1 MNKKGFTLVE
11 LMASLV
17 ILSLIS
23 VLMFSTIQTSSNNVK
38 KKNYENIKK
47 MIIESTISYMVNSS
61 DGKYSLDAIK
71 GADSKCDE
79 MLSCAQEYTVGEILD
94 KNIYYS
100 STKNSND
107 QLTILNPITN
117 EGMRN
122 KKFLIYYDTETYSL
136 KGVFYEDYTEENMKE
151 ENK

>member
-47 MIIESTISYMVNSS
+47 MIIESTISYIVNSS
-61 DGKYSLDAIK
+61 KEDYSLDKIK
-71 GADSKCDE
+71 GTNNKCN
-79 MLSCAQEYTVGEILD
+79 EILECAHEYSVGD
-94 KNIYYS
+94 ILKENIYYS

-107 QLTILNPITN
+107 ELTIINPITG

>member
-47 MIIESTISYMVNSS
+47 MIIESTISYLINSS
-61 DGKYSLDAIK
+61 EEDYSIDSIKSNDNECNEILD
-71 GADSKCDE
+71 
-79 MLSCAQEYTVGEILD
+79 CAHEYSVGDILD

-100 STKNSND
+100 STKNSNG
-107 QLTILNPITN
+107 QITVLNPITG

>member
-23 VLMFSTIQTSSNNVK
+23 VLMFSTIQTSSKNVK

-47 MIIESTISYMVNSS
+47 MIIESTISYIVNSS
-61 DGKYSLDAIK
+61 EKNYSLDDIK
-71 GADSKCDE
+71 GNDSKCDE
-79 MLSCAQEYTVGEILD
+79 MLSCAKEYTVGEILE

-107 QLTILNPITN
+107 ELTILNPITG

-136 KGVFYEDYTEENMKE
+136 KGVFYEDYTEKNMKE

>member
-38 KKNYENIKK
+38 KKNYEKIKK

-61 DGKYSLDAIK
+61 DEDYSLDKVK
-71 GADSKCDE
+71 GVDSKCDE
-79 MLSCAQEYTVGEILD
+79 MLSCAQEYTVGDILD

-100 STKNSND
+100 SIKNSND
-107 QLTILNPITN
+107 QPTILNPITN

-122 KKFLIYYDTETYSL
+122 KKFLIYYDTKTYSL

>member
-47 MIIESTISYMVNSS
+47 MIIESTISYIVNSS
-61 DGKYSLDAIK
+61 DGEYSLDKVK
-71 GADSKCDE
+71 GTNSKCDE
-79 MLSCAQEYTVGEILD
+79 MLSCAHEYSVGDILD

-107 QLTILNPITN
+107 ELTILNPITG

>member
-1 MNKKGFTLVE
+1 
-11 LMASLV
+11 MASLV

-47 MIIESTISYMVNSS
+47 MIIESTISYIVNSS
-61 DGKYSLDAIK
+61 KKDYSLDDIK
-71 GADSKCDE
+71 GTNKCNEILD
-79 MLSCAQEYTVGEILD
+79 CAREYSVGDILD

-107 QLTILNPITN
+107 ELTILNPITG

>member
-47 MIIESTISYMVNSS
+47 MIIESTINYIVNSS
-61 DGKYSLDAIK
+61 KKDYSLDDIK
-71 GADSKCDE
+71 GTNKCNEILD
-79 MLSCAQEYTVGEILD
+79 CAREYSVGDILD

-107 QLTILNPITN
+107 ELTILNPITG

>member
-47 MIIESTISYMVNSS
+47 MIIESTISYIVNSS
-61 DGKYSLDAIK
+61 KEGYSLDNIK
-71 GADSKCDE
+71 GTNKCNEILD
-79 MLSCAQEYTVGEILD
+79 CAREYSVGDILD

-100 STKNSND
+100 STKNSD
-107 QLTILNPITN
+107 DKLTILNPITG

>member
-1 MNKKGFTLVE
+1 
-11 LMASLV
+11 MASLV

-61 DGKYSLDAIK
+61 DEDYSLDKVK
-71 GADSKCDE
+71 GVDSKCDE
-79 MLSCAQEYTVGEILD
+79 MLSCAQEYTVGDILD

-100 STKNSND
+100 SIKNSND
-107 QLTILNPITN
+107 QPTILNPITN

-122 KKFLIYYDTETYSL
+122 KKFLIYYDTKTYSL

>member
-47 MIIESTISYMVNSS
+47 MIIESTISYIVNSS
-61 DGKYSLDAIK
+61 KKDYSLDDIK
-71 GADSKCDE
+71 GTNKCNEILD
-79 MLSCAQEYTVGEILD
+79 CAREYSVGDILD

-100 STKNSND
+100 LTKNSND
-107 QLTILNPITN
+107 ELTILNPITG

-122 KKFLIYYDTETYSL
+122 KKFLIYYDTGTYSL

>member
-47 MIIESTISYMVNSS
+47 MIIESTISYIVNSS
-61 DGKYSLDAIK
+61 EKDYSLDDIK
-71 GADSKCDE
+71 GTNKCDA
-79 MLSCAQEYTVGEILD
+79 MLDCAKEYTVGDILD

>member
-47 MIIESTISYMVNSS
+47 MIIESTISYIVNSS
-61 DGKYSLDAIK
+61 KEDYSLDKIK
-71 GADSKCDE
+71 GTNNKCNE
-79 MLSCAQEYTVGEILD
+79 ILECAHEYSVGDILD

-100 STKNSND
+100 STKNSNG
-107 QLTILNPITN
+107 QITVLNPITG

>member
-11 LMASLV
+11 LVASITILAV
-17 ILSLIS
+17 ISI
-23 VLMFSTIQTSSNNVK
+23 LMVSTIQASSANVK

-47 MIIESTISYMVNSS
+47 MIIESTISYLINSS
-61 DGKYSLDAIK
+61 EEDYSIDSIKSNDNECNEILD
-71 GADSKCDE
+71 
-79 MLSCAQEYTVGEILD
+79 CAREYSVGDILD

-107 QLTILNPITN
+107 ELTILNPITG

-122 KKFLIYYDTETYSL
+122 KRFIIYYDKEKYSL
-136 KGVFYEDYTEENMKE
+136 SGVFYEDYNDK
-151 ENK
+151 

>member
-47 MIIESTISYMVNSS
+47 MIIESTISYIVNSS
-61 DGKYSLDAIK
+61 KKDYSLDDIK
-71 GADSKCDE
+71 GTNKCNEILD
-79 MLSCAQEYTVGEILD
+79 CAREYSVGDILD

-100 STKNSND
+100 LTKNSND
-107 QLTILNPITN
+107 ELTILNPITG

-122 KKFLIYYDTETYSL
+122 KKILIYYDTGTYSL

>member
-61 DGKYSLDAIK
+61 DEDYSLDKVK
-71 GADSKCDE
+71 GVDSKCDE
-79 MLSCAQEYTVGEILD
+79 MLSCAQEYTVGDILD

-107 QLTILNPITN
+107 QPTILNPITN

-122 KKFLIYYDTETYSL
+122 KKFLIYYDTKTYSL

>member
-23 VLMFSTIQTSSNNVK
+23 VLMFSTIQTSSSNVK

-47 MIIESTISYMVNSS
+47 MIIESTISYIVNSS
-61 DGKYSLDAIK
+61 KKDYSLDYIK
-71 GADSKCDE
+71 GTNKCNEILD
-79 MLSCAQEYTVGEILD
+79 CAREYSVGDILD

-107 QLTILNPITN
+107 ELTILNPITG

>member
-61 DGKYSLDAIK
+61 DGEYSLDKVK
-71 GADSKCDE
+71 GTNNKCNE
-79 MLSCAQEYTVGEILD
+79 ILECAREYTVGEILE

-100 STKNSND
+100 STKNRTKNSND
-107 QLTILNPITN
+107 ELTIINPITG

-122 KKFLIYYDTETYSL
+122 KKFLIYYDTETY
-136 KGVFYEDYTEENMKE
+136 
-151 ENK
+151 

>member
-61 DGKYSLDAIK
+61 DEDYSLDKVK
-71 GADSKCDE
+71 GVDSKCDE
-79 MLSCAQEYTVGEILD
+79 MLSCAQEYTVGDILD

-100 STKNSND
+100 SIKNSND
-107 QLTILNPITN
+107 QPTILNPITN

-122 KKFLIYYDTETYSL
+122 KKFLIYYDTKTYSL

>member
-23 VLMFSTIQTSSNNVK
+23 VLMFSTIQTSSDNVK

-47 MIIESTISYMVNSS
+47 MIIESTISYLVNSS
-61 DGKYSLDAIK
+61 KKNYSLDDIK
-71 GADSKCDE
+71 GTNKCN
-79 MLSCAQEYTVGEILD
+79 EILD
-94 KNIYYS
+94 CAREYSVGDILKENIYYS

-107 QLTILNPITN
+107 ELTIINPITG

>member
-47 MIIESTISYMVNSS
+47 MIIESTISYIVNSS
-61 DGKYSLDAIK
+61 KKDYSLDDIK
-71 GADSKCDE
+71 GTNKCNEILD
-79 MLSCAQEYTVGEILD
+79 CAREYSVGDILD

-107 QLTILNPITN
+107 ELTILNPITG

>member
-47 MIIESTISYMVNSS
+47 MIIESTISYIVNSS
-61 DGKYSLDAIK
+61 KKDYSLDDIK
-71 GADSKCDE
+71 GTNKCNEILD
-79 MLSCAQEYTVGEILD
+79 CAREYSVGDILD

-107 QLTILNPITN
+107 ELTILNPITG

-136 KGVFYEDYTEENMKE
+136 KGVFYEDYTEENMKD

>member
-71 GADSKCDE
+71 GTSKCDA
-79 MLSCAQEYTVGEILD
+79 MLDCAKEYTVGEILD

>member
-1 MNKKGFTLVE
+1 MNKNGFTLVE

-47 MIIESTISYMVNSS
+47 MIIESTISYIVNSS
-61 DGKYSLDAIK
+61 KKDYSLDDIK
-71 GADSKCDE
+71 GTNKCNEILD
-79 MLSCAQEYTVGEILD
+79 CAREYSVGDILD

-107 QLTILNPITN
+107 ELTILNPITG